1 MATSTVIAQIKLQI
15 QGGNANPTQ
24 AGPSLGQHGLN
35 IMDFCNQFNSQTKD
49 KSDMI
54 YPVVI
59 DVYENRSFS
68 FIIKTP
74 PAAILIKKT
83 INIEKGSGSSLKE
96 KVGKISQDQLEEIA
110 KIKMQDLNTDN
121 IENAK
126 KIIAGT
132 AKNMG
137 IEIENLQ

>member
-1 MATSTVIAQIKLQI
+1 MAVKKVIAQIKLQI

-35 IMDFCNQFNSQTKD
+35 IMDFCNQFNNQTSD
-49 KSDMI
+49 KSDLI

-68 FIIKTP
+68 FVIKTP

-96 KVGKISQDQLEEIA
+96 KVGKITQIQLEEIA
-110 KIKMQDLNTDN
+110 KTKIQDLNTND
-121 IENAK
+121 IKQAK

-132 AKNMG
+132 ARNMG
-137 IEIENLQ
+137 VEVEEV